1 MRDWTRFGARLRRFV
16 LVGGLAGLALGGFM
30 LVVFRHPAAETQAPA
45 APAGIPVTLG
55 DVRRADVPVFLE
67 GLGQVQAHNSVL
79 VRARVDGMLMRFAVK
94 EGQNVRKGDLIAE
107 IDPRPYQA
115 TLDAALAHQQQDQV
129 QLANAKLDLTRYA
142 SLAQRDYASRQQ
154 LDTQRALVAQYVAAL
169 AGDAAAIESAKL
181 NLDFCYIKSP
191 IDGRVG
197 LRLTDP
203 GNLVHANDIAGIVT
217 ITQIHPISVVFTLPQ
232 TDLPRVQAAMARDPA
247 SLPVLANAGDS
258 GKLLDRGL
266 LLTTDN
272 AIDPA
277 TGTIRLKASFPN
289 PHDALWPGQFINA
302 RLQLETLKDATTI
315 PDAAVQHGPDGLYA
329 YVLHPD
335 GTVYRQALDVTLEQN
350 GIAVIG
356 TGVQAGQRVVVDGQS
371 RLRQGVKVVA
381 VGAPGPIPSGVPISH
396 RAGGVG
402 GNAAGDAG

>member
-1 MRDWTRFGARLRRFV
+1 MRDRTRRDGWWRRAA
-16 LVGGLAGLALGGFM
+16 LTSGLAGLALGGF
-30 LVVFRHPAAETQAPA
+30 LVLVFRHPAAETQPPPAP
-45 APAGIPVTLG
+45 PGIPVTLG
-55 DVRRADVPVFLE
+55 DVRRADVPVYLE

-94 EGQNVRKGDLIAE
+94 EGQDVHKGELIAE

-203 GNLVHANDIAGIVT
+203 GNLVHANDIAGIAT
-217 ITQIHPISVVFTLPQ
+217 ITQIHPISAIFTLPQ
-232 TDLPRVQAAMARDPA
+232 TDLPRVQAAMARLGA
-247 SLPVLANAGDS
+247 AKGLEVLANAGDT
-258 GKLLDRGL
+258 GKLLDRGT

-277 TGTIRLKASFPN
+277 TGTIRLKATFPN

-302 RLQLETLKDATTI
+302 RLLLETLKDAITI

-335 GTVYRQALDVTLEQN
+335 GTVYRQALDVVLEQD
-350 GIAVIG
+350 GIAVIAKG
-356 TGVQAGQRVVVDGQS
+356 MTAGQRVVVAGQS
-371 RLRQGVKVVA
+371 RLREGVKVVA
-381 VGAPGPIPSGVPISH
+381 EGKPGPIPSGVPISH
-396 RAGGVG
+396 RT
-402 GNAAGDAG
+402 GDAG